1 MTNQKQ
7 LSLTST
13 VAIGL
18 ASMLGAGVFVVF
30 REAFSIAAGG
40 IYLALAIAALIAA
53 LNAASIYSLSRKISR
68 PGGVYAY
75 SRVYV
80 GDQTSFVAG
89 IAFVFGK
96 IGSVAAIA
104 LVFAEYISQAFNLQS
119 FKQLI
124 AVLAIIA
131 LASLNLGGIQRTAKA
146 ALVIAAI
153 VTPFLVLLATHF
165 FGVANFASSEA
176 QPAATNFT
184 AANIMQAA
192 ALFFFAFAGYARV
205 ATLGDAVQNPKRNI
219 PRAIVIALTLVTA
232 LYFLL
237 ANFQLTLLGPS
248 LATAQ
253 APLEAAASIAYPLLP
268 LAVTTTV
275 ATIASL
281 GSMLALLAGISRTA
295 ATMGEDQELPKF
307 FAARNRFNAPFWAEL
322 TTALLAIVLVLT
334 VDLTPAIGLSSFA
347 VLLYY
352 AIGHISVLRQF
363 EFERSVPPVVS
374 WVGLASCLSLMA
386 FVPFISLIVGSA
398 AIVIAIIWRAQT
410 KAIKVAS
417 RLSLGVFSEIF
428 HPSAR
433 NAAIIREEK
442 RESRKAMP
450 TPEDK
455 LKQ

>member
-1 MTNQKQ
+1 MTNQKP

-40 IYLALAIAALIAA
+40 LYLALAIAALIAA
-53 LNAASIYSLSRKISR
+53 LNAGSIYSLSRKISR
-68 PGGVYAY
+68 PGGVYSY

-80 GDQTSFVAG
+80 GEQTSFVAG

-119 FKQLI
+119 FKQII
-124 AVLAIIA
+124 AVLAIVA

-146 ALVIAAI
+146 ALVIAVI

-165 FGVANFASSEA
+165 FGVANFALSEA
-176 QPAATNFT
+176 KPAATHFT
-184 AANIMQAA
+184 AAKIMQAA

-205 ATLGDAVQNPKRNI
+205 ATLGDEVQNPKRNI
-219 PRAIVIALTLVTA
+219 PRAIVIALSVVTA

-237 ANFQLTLLGPS
+237 ANFQVTLLGPS
-248 LATAQ
+248 LATTP
-253 APLEAAASIAYPLLP
+253 APLAAAASIAYPFMP

-307 FAARNRFNAPFWAEL
+307 FAARNRFNAPFRAEL
-322 TTALLAIVLVLT
+322 TTALLAIMLVLT

-352 AIGHISVLRQF
+352 AIGHISVLKQPKADRKIA
-363 EFERSVPPVVS
+363 VVLS
-374 WVGLASCLSLMA
+374 YLGLVGCIVLMA
-386 FVPFISLIVGSA
+386 FVPFMSLVVGSA
-398 AIVIAIIWRAQT
+398 AILVVITLRA
-410 KAIKVAS
+410 
-417 RLSLGVFSEIF
+417 L
-428 HPSAR
+428 
-433 NAAIIREEK
+433 
-442 RESRKAMP
+442 
-450 TPEDK
+450 
-455 LKQ
+455 LK